1 MGCAGPKNL
10 IHEGPTS
17 QLKGLKVSAANILM
31 PDTTEGQCFRAVLA
45 ILGRWLYSCG

>member
-17 QLKGLKVSAANILM
+17 QLKVSAANILM
-31 PDTTEGQCFRAVLA
+31 PDTTEHLQR
-45 ILGRWLYSCG
+45 SCGVNAAELFWQY